1 MKKDIE
7 LLAPVGDF
15 DCLEA
20 AVQNGA
26 NSVYF
31 GGSLFNARASAT
43 NFNDEELEKAINYC
57 ALRNVRT
64 HLTLNTLIKD
74 SEFNDA
80 VLLAKKA
87 YEYGIDAL
95 IVQDIGLAMFL
106 KKLFPDLPLHAS
118 TQMTIHNLEGVQ
130 ELEKLGYSRAV
141 LSRELSIQEIEYICN
156 NSNIEIETFIHG
168 ALCISYSGQCFFSSM
183 IGGRSGNRGKCAQP
197 CRLPYELI
205 EERETNNKTSSN
217 TIDNGYLI
225 SPRDLC
231 SITYLPQ
238 LIDAGVKCFKIEGR
252 LKSPEYVAVVTSIYR
267 KYIDMVLNGD
277 EYVVSEDDIL
287 KLKQIFNRGGFSCGH
302 LSTHANRDLIFK
314 EKPNHMG
321 LYLGNVAGYNKLKGH
336 VKVLLNEPLALGDSI
351 NFEKED
357 TRYTVSELMQ
367 NSSNIASAEIGTK
380 VTIGRMKGNI
390 KIGDKIYKLS
400 SKKQLLDAQLS
411 YNSENKKL
419 PLKCNITIKKGE
431 PIVMEAGLYGL
442 KNNLYKNIHVKINSS
457 LIPEKALNNPIT
469 KDRIIAQI
477 QKTSNTPFEFS
488 TINIDMEDDVFI
500 PSIKELNEI
509 RRMALLKLEN
519 MIIAKNKRSVDID
532 DGDVPNIYNKYLSGL
547 VHKTSDAEK
556 ANIKRIAVY
565 FNIINP
571 NFDYSTLSKDY
582 ISCVYIPLRY
592 FMRKEYINALKTI
605 TTNFQTYIYMPAII
619 KSNYKNIIKHSLE
632 DILEQYNIHGF
643 IISSLGD
650 FVLLNKYKGKYEF
663 IGNFS
668 LNAFNINSISILKNL
683 GLSRVTLSPELNLED
698 INCIESSNIPLE
710 LIVYGNTP
718 IMKMNYCLLGV
729 SNKCYP
735 QCQMRCRNSNK
746 YFLRDRLGFDFRIL
760 PDNVQTVTTI
770 FNSKTTCITNI
781 ETNVNSKRIDILD
794 ENIDEINNIA
804 KSAFY
809 GEKLEGKQYTYGNI
823 NRDV

>member
-15 DCLEA
+15 DCLKA

-205 EERETNNKTSSN
+205 EEREINNKKSSN

-277 EYVVSEDDIL
+277 
-287 KLKQIFNRGGFSCGH
+287 
-302 LSTHANRDLIFK
+302 
-314 EKPNHMG
+314 
-321 LYLGNVAGYNKLKGH
+321 
-336 VKVLLNEPLALGDSI
+336 
-351 NFEKED
+351 
-357 TRYTVSELMQ
+357 
-367 NSSNIASAEIGTK
+367 
-380 VTIGRMKGNI
+380 
-390 KIGDKIYKLS
+390 
-400 SKKQLLDAQLS
+400 
-411 YNSENKKL
+411 
-419 PLKCNITIKKGE
+419 
-431 PIVMEAGLYGL
+431 
-442 KNNLYKNIHVKINSS
+442 
-457 LIPEKALNNPIT
+457 
-469 KDRIIAQI
+469 
-477 QKTSNTPFEFS
+477 
-488 TINIDMEDDVFI
+488 
-500 PSIKELNEI
+500 
-509 RRMALLKLEN
+509 
-519 MIIAKNKRSVDID
+519 
-532 DGDVPNIYNKYLSGL
+532 
-547 VHKTSDAEK
+547 
-556 ANIKRIAVY
+556 
-565 FNIINP
+565 
-571 NFDYSTLSKDY
+571 
-582 ISCVYIPLRY
+582 
-592 FMRKEYINALKTI
+592 
-605 TTNFQTYIYMPAII
+605 
-619 KSNYKNIIKHSLE
+619 
-632 DILEQYNIHGF
+632 
-643 IISSLGD
+643 
-650 FVLLNKYKGKYEF
+650 
-663 IGNFS
+663 
-668 LNAFNINSISILKNL
+668 
-683 GLSRVTLSPELNLED
+683 
-698 INCIESSNIPLE
+698 
-710 LIVYGNTP
+710 
-718 IMKMNYCLLGV
+718 
-729 SNKCYP
+729 
-735 QCQMRCRNSNK
+735 
-746 YFLRDRLGFDFRIL
+746 
-760 PDNVQTVTTI
+760 
-770 FNSKTTCITNI
+770 
-781 ETNVNSKRIDILD
+781 
-794 ENIDEINNIA
+794 
-804 KSAFY
+804 
-809 GEKLEGKQYTYGNI
+809 
-823 NRDV
+823 